1 MFLKRNPAYFFSESQ
16 ETTFSD
22 PTPFLP
28 MYPRTI
34 YAQYQQRALEKA
46 FRMDMKYTY
55 LLMKHSLSERGIA
68 TLHVSKETRRTFSLS
83 PRRQLFL
90 TLPPFLPPPPYTHVI
105 IVYAQINRGL
115 GVYLEKAFRMDMKYT
130 YLLMKHSFSERG
142 IATLHVSEKKPG
154 VLFL

>member
-28 MYPRTI
+28 IYPRN
-34 YAQYQQRALEKA
+34 
-46 FRMDMKYTY
+46 
-55 LLMKHSLSERGIA
+55 
-68 TLHVSKETRRTFSLS
+68 
-83 PRRQLFL
+83 
-90 TLPPFLPPPPYTHVI
+90 YTHK
-105 IVYAQINRGL
+105 INRGL

-142 IATLHVSEKKPG
+142 NIYMFLKKVSERK
-154 VLFL
+154 

>member
-22 PTPFLP
+22 PTPPPPPPLIP
-28 MYPRTI
+28 PYNNTHIINRGLGV
-34 YAQYQQRALEKA
+34 YLEKA

-68 TLHVSKETRRTFSLS
+68 TLHVS
-83 PRRQLFL
+83 
-90 TLPPFLPPPPYTHVI
+90 
-105 IVYAQINRGL
+105 
-115 GVYLEKAFRMDMKYT
+115 
-130 YLLMKHSFSERG
+130 
-142 IATLHVSEKKPG
+142 EKKPG

>member
-1 MFLKRNPAYFFSESQ
+1 MNSYSTCFMKRNPAYFFSESQ

-28 MYPRTI
+28 I
-34 YAQYQQRALEKA
+34 YTPYN
-46 FRMDMKYTY
+46 
-55 LLMKHSLSERGIA
+55 
-68 TLHVSKETRRTFSLS
+68 
-83 PRRQLFL
+83 
-90 TLPPFLPPPPYTHVI
+90 YTHN
-105 IVYAQINRGL
+105 INRGL